1 MNNLVNEILK
11 EIIQNSIIKEADA
24 SAVQAKETEE
34 VPPIRFPSWFINE
47 NLWGKD
53 IDTQDRTLITK
64 IGGAISG
71 ENTPI
76 GRAKALQ
83 AFLMNAETVKE
94 EITMQEA
101 LANLMFLDIFA
112 SVVHQFNASVAGFLF
127 EALFAGIFKGEQI
140 EAKEGG
146 GEAGTIDVNLLT
158 ADGKIGY
165 SFKLLSPGGSI
176 KGSFTD
182 LITGI
187 ETHGLERYLVVIK
200 RGEAGSSLSLEFW
213 EFDITQESWFDWI
226 GHEMLEQT
234 AEGEYTTKKEYILGL
249 KPFQVGDIPLEQEI
263 IVTTKLRDSYTA
275 AQLKKFKLGAQFLAR
290 KKEDSPWI
298 VRYGGRLFDED
309 GKPYPKGTE
318 LAPGNN
324 YYYKEVAKERSV
336 RSAKFAKKGAGLY
349 RELMEDTKIR
359 ARFEAA
365 KKKSFREY
373 VDDGD
378 YKTDPDFFGWIK
390 QLGTFQGKEKEG
402 EEAATGASEEAESAP
417 ASAEQELTETKEAK
431 VKAGQFTVDQQYM
444 INSGKALEG
453 SGTTLTLDR
462 GLLKEAADA
471 YTSVISQQVYDIFNS
486 LSDLIKDINLYYLSE
501 NSTERK
507 TAGEQAGED
516 AGKLKKN
523 TDEHIVA
530 GVGFDEEAWH
540 KSKPP
545 LEGEP
550 GPKHPGAKQENK
562 ARQPIDLD
570 KLIEQMIN
578 KKFN

>member
-1 MNNLVNEILK
+1 MNNIVNEILK
-11 EIIQNSIIKEADA
+11 EIIQKSIITEKDSPIQTKEA
-24 SAVQAKETEE
+24 EE

-83 AFLMNAETVKE
+83 AFLTDAETVKE

-112 SVVHQFNASVAGFLF
+112 SIVHQFNASVAGFLF

-146 GEAGTIDVNLLT
+146 GAAGTIDVNLLT

-165 SFKLLSPGGSI
+165 SFKLLSPGGAI

-213 EFDITQESWFDWI
+213 EFDITQENWFDWI
-226 GHEMLEQT
+226 GHEMLEQA
-234 AEGEYTTKKEYILGL
+234 AEGEYVVKKEYILGL
-249 KPFQVGDIPLEQEI
+249 KPFQLENIPLEQEI
-263 IVTTKLRDSYTA
+263 IATTKLRDSYTA

-318 LAPGNN
+318 LVPGNN
-324 YYYKEVAKERSV
+324 YYYKEITKERSV

-349 RELMEDTKIR
+349 RELMEDTEIK
-359 ARFEAA
+359 ARFEEA
-365 KKKSFREY
+365 KGKSFREY

-378 YKTDPDFFGWIK
+378 YKTDPDFFGWLK
-390 QLGTFQGKEKEG
+390 QLGTFQERKADDAGAA
-402 EEAATGASEEAESAP
+402 EEEELNEA
-417 ASAEQELTETKEAK
+417 KEAK

-444 INSGKALEG
+444 INSGKALPG

-486 LSDLIKDINLYYLSE
+486 LSDLIKDINLYYLTD

-507 TAGEQAGED
+507 TAGKKAGED

-530 GVGFDEEAWH
+530 GVGFDEAAWL
-540 KSKPP
+540 KSDPP
-545 LEGEP
+545 LEAEP
-550 GPKHPGAKQENK
+550 GPYPTQENK
-562 ARQPIDLD
+562 AKQPIDLD

-578 KKFN
+578 KKFK